1 MRPNR
6 LGVKHQLAAR
16 GSRPMTR
23 LVSFRFGWA
32 TAWCRACVLTV
43 GSLPLFPVYHAVHT
57 SSFLDAAHSQALSAG
72 TDSISGAAA
81 VESVPFRGEVHTL
94 LQLDL
99 SKAFSIAFLCESTG
113 QILARGLVC
122 LRALA

>member
-6 LGVKHQLAAR
+6 LGVKRQLAAR

-81 VESVPFRGEVHTL
+81 VESVRDHIGDMSLPGVCDAADLPSPTKESKVRLQTHTRR
-94 LQLDL
+94 
-99 SKAFSIAFLCESTG
+99 T
-113 QILARGLVC
+113 
-122 LRALA
+122 